1 MSDMWNFWAS
11 LIGPSLAVLL
21 SVWFTVW
28 YDRWKQDKE
37 ERIRILK
44 NLMAYRATPPIP
56 EFIQALNTIPLVFYR
71 QDKIRQSYEKLHE
84 FVSNLKDEEL
94 ARPNN
99 LRQYDELLTVLIRE
113 IARELKYGKN
123 FEDTDIKKVFYPN
136 LPKNFPMV
144 PPESMSHPPETIPV
158 KAKRP

>member
-28 YDRWKQDKE
+28 YDRWKRDKE
-37 ERIRILK
+37 EKIRILK
-44 NLMAYRATPPIP
+44 NLMAYRATLSVP
-56 EFIQALNTIPLVFYR
+56 EFIQALNTIPVVFYR
-71 QDKIRQSYEKLHE
+71 QDKIQQSYKKLHE

-94 ARPNN
+94 AHSDK
-99 LRQYDELLTVLIRE
+99 LHEYDTLLTVLIRE
-113 IARELKYGKN
+113 IACELKYGNDFKDI
-123 FEDTDIKKVFYPN
+123 DTEKVFYP
-136 LPKNFPMV
+136 
-144 PPESMSHPPETIPV
+144 SMQQPRAIPV